1 MHHALKGAAHAYF
14 GKVEIEKRDAP
25 EKEAMTAREEVN
37 NSFSFIHL
45 NSLFGKLNPSL
56 LSNLIT
62 FVHKIQERRILHP

>member
-1 MHHALKGAAHAYF
+1 MHGAVKGAAHAYF

-37 NSFSFIHL
+37 NSFSFIHR

-56 LSNLIT
+56 FSNLIT
-62 FVHKIQERRILHP
+62 FVHKIEERKILHP